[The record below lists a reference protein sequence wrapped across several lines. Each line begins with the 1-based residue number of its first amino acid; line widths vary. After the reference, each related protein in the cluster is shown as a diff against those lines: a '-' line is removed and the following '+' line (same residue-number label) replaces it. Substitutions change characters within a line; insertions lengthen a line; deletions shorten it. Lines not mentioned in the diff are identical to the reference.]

1 MDEERA
7 VPGLETTEEM
17 FDLRMSEGAKPL
29 FEKVKAFIAEEV
41 EPITVEF
48 HQLGEGRAERWSW
61 APGQLELLDSVK
73 AKAKANDLWNFFLP
87 DDETGQGLKNLD
99 YAYIAA
105 ELGKNPL
112 ASQCLNCSAPDTG
125 NMEVLERV
133 GTPEQKERWLKPL
146 LNGEIR
152 SAYAMTEPDLA
163 SSDAKNISC
172 QAVLVGD
179 EWVISGEKYYISGA
193 GDPRCKVLIAM
204 VQTNPDGPPH
214 MRQSQILVPTDA
226 PGLEILGP
234 MHVFGKD
241 DAPHGHMHLRFTDCR
256 VPKDNILLGEGR
268 GFEISQLRLGPG
280 RIHHCM
286 RSIGAAEQAIEMMA
300 KRGLSREAFGKR
312 IANLGKNTE
321 LIAKARID
329 IEAMRM
335 MVLKAAKAMDVLGNS
350 EARVWVSAVKAMVPE
365 RVCRIIDEAIQMHGA
380 TGVSQWTPLADM
392 YTGQRTLRL
401 ADGPDEV
408 HWFVVGRAEL
418 ARWVEAGASDYDPKA
433 SYLALP
439 EMGKAF
445 SGP

>member
-1 MDEERA
+1 M
-7 VPGLETTEEM
+7 PGLETTEEM